1 MADDEEEIKKYVRG
15 PSQILNS
22 LKELQRKEEYFFM
35 RNSKKT
41 FIELEKELKSKNT
54 YFGKLKYQ
62 KYINTTVKFRIGK
75 ILKS

>member
-35 RNSKKT
+35 RNSKRLSLNWK
-41 FIELEKELKSKNT
+41 KN
-54 YFGKLKYQ
+54 
-62 KYINTTVKFRIGK
+62 
-75 ILKS
+75 